1 MHIPNNNL
9 PIAAGP
15 PVKLFVPL
23 ECKSD
28 FMVFESN
35 IRVSDIMSEAVTC
48 VRDSTAR
55 EAATLMNSRNSRGV
69 VIVDGRNPVGILTE
83 TDFVEK
89 IAAENRNS
97 ETILVCEI
105 MTSPVITTAPE
116 ELLSSAGKKMSSMK
130 IRCMPVIAKGEL
142 IGIVSEGDLAKLS
155 PILIENAAERSGIC
169 SDANFEREPVSL
181 AGYCENCENYSYDL
195 RQTGAVSG
203 RGPLLCAECR
213 DLFVKDPID

>member
-1 MHIPNNNL
+1 
-9 PIAAGP
+9 
-15 PVKLFVPL
+15 
-23 ECKSD
+23 
-28 FMVFESN
+28 MVFESN
-35 IRVSDIMSEAVTC
+35 IRVSDIMGEVITC
-48 VRDSTAR
+48 VRDSTVR
-55 EAATLMNSRNSRGV
+55 EAATLMNSFNSRGV
-69 VIVDGRNPVGILTE
+69 VIVEGTNPIGILTE

-89 IAAENRNS
+89 IAAERRDS
-97 ETILVCEI
+97 ETTLVCDI

-130 IRCMPVIAKGEL
+130 VRCMPVIANGEL
-142 IGIVSEGDLAKLS
+142 VGIVSEGDLAKLS

-169 SDANFEREPVSL
+169 SDAHFEKDPVSL